1 MVITEIVNFNKEDSE
16 AEVRVSDGDYSV
28 ECYVYPAEMSVFEK
42 QSNVIDGMCC
52 KNIVKANRKRYEIK
66 NYLNITRI
74 ISRQRWWIKKKE

>member
-42 QSNVIDGMCC
+42 QSNVIDRKKSSMHWKINYQFGCRYTQRYC
-52 KNIVKANRKRYEIK
+52 K
-66 NYLNITRI
+66 
-74 ISRQRWWIKKKE
+74 W

>member
-52 KNIVKANRKRYEIK
+52 KNI
-66 NYLNITRI
+66 
-74 ISRQRWWIKKKE
+74 